1 MEGSETRVLVA
12 DPDNEARAVLAGELA
27 DAGFEV
33 VAVASGAEALAVA
46 EERQPNVAILE
57 IPLGEICGYEV
68 CRVLRDLSHGGTSV
82 VFLSGSRTEFYDR
95 VAGLMLGADDYVVKP
110 YARDELLAR
119 VRRLVRE
126 VEPERTARLTP
137 REREVL
143 SLLAAGASIA
153 SIASD
158 LFISQQTVRTH
169 IDRIHSKLGVHS
181 RVQAVAVAYRERLV
195 EPLGG

>member
-1 MEGSETRVLVA
+1 MEGRETRVLIA
-12 DPDNEARAVLAGELA
+12 DPDSKARAALAGELG

-33 VAVASGAEALAVA
+33 VAVSSGAAAVA
-46 EERQPNVAILE
+46 SAQERQPSIAILE

-68 CRVLRDLSHGGTSV
+68 CRVLRDLSHGGISIL
-82 VFLSGSRTEFYDR
+82 FLSGTRTEWYDR
-95 VAGLMLGADDYVVKP
+95 VAGLLLGADDYVVKP

-143 SLLAAGASIA
+143 SLLAAGASVA

-158 LFISQQTVRTH
+158 LFISAQTVRTH

-181 RVQAVAVAYRERLV
+181 RVQAVAVAYSEGLV
-195 EPLGG
+195 GAP